1 MKPVRIAKTSRINSN
16 VNKVWTSRKKKSQRG
31 QTVAYREGRCH
42 NQLETTRF
50 KKLEG
55 TNLKSFVL
63 RDLRINGFFTMGN

>member
-1 MKPVRIAKTSRINSN
+1 MDMLEE
-16 VNKVWTSRKKKSQRG
+16 KSQRG
-31 QTVAYREGRCH
+31 QSVAYREGRCH

-50 KKLEG
+50 KNLEG

>member
-1 MKPVRIAKTSRINSN
+1 MGTGMEIREE
-16 VNKVWTSRKKKSQRG
+16 KSTRRHS
-31 QTVAYREGRCH
+31 VAYREGGCH
-42 NQLETTRF
+42 KQLEATRF

>member
-1 MKPVRIAKTSRINSN
+1 MDIQEE
-16 VNKVWTSRKKKSQRG
+16 KSLRG
-31 QTVAYREGRCH
+31 QSVAYREGRCH

-63 RDLRINGFFTMGN
+63 RDSRINGFFTMGN

>member
-1 MKPVRIAKTSRINSN
+1 MAIQEE
-16 VNKVWTSRKKKSQRG
+16 KSQRG
-31 QTVAYREGRCH
+31 QPVAYRKGRCH

-55 TNLKSFVL
+55 TNLKSFVH